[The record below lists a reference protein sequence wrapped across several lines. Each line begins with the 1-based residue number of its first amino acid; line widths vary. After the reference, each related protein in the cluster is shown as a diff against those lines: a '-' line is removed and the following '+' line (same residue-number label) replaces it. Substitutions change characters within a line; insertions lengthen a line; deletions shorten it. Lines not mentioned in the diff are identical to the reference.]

1 MSPMYVTE
9 IRPNKPVDEL
19 ELSIVEVSEPR
30 KIVTKFGRESRVC
43 DAWAQDNKG
52 DRVRLS
58 LWNGD
63 IDLVREGVTVKI
75 VNGWARNYRDQLQ
88 VSAGLHGRLD
98 VVE

>member
-1 MSPMYVTE
+1 LSPMYVTE

-19 ELSIVEVSEPR
+19 ELSIVEVNEPR
-30 KIVTKFGRESRVC
+30 MIVTKYGKESRVC

-63 IDLVREGVTVKI
+63 IDRVREGVTVRI